1 MAFKP
6 GEDFDDF
13 ALRLSSLMQ
22 QLKRYDDDDIDKERV
37 VEKLHR
43 VVPKKYTK
51 VFLAVETLLDL
62 SELTIKEV
70 TGRLKAFDDRE

>member
-6 GEDFDDF
+6 SEDFDDF

-37 VEKLHR
+37 VEKLLR

-51 VFLAVETLLDL
+51 VSLAVETLLDL

-70 TGRLKAFDDRE
+70 TDRLKAFDDCE